1 MNMLDEK
8 ILSELRIRLQSR
20 RRELLDFRSGKAAS
34 WQELSRPEAELEETA
49 AKENLARGIDQLDSR
64 SRAQIDKID
73 AALAKIDEGRYGV
86 CEVCDNPIAVK
97 RLQVVPEARQCIR
110 CAQMREH
117 FDRAGGASPA
127 ALGESALTDAELAKS
142 IQDALQRDGRVAAEE
157 LDIRCEKGTVHLEG
171 LLPSER
177 DREILHEIVE
187 DTLGFHETVDST
199 AVDRQPWERPERS
212 GAPAPGKEARA
223 VQMDGEDEEVDVH
236 TSLETGEPMT
246 PPDRLT
252 PEKK

>member
-117 FDRAGGASPA
+117 FDRDGGASPA
-127 ALGESALTDAELAKS
+127 ALGESALTDAE
-142 IQDALQRDGRVAAEE
+142 
-157 LDIRCEKGTVHLEG
+157 
-171 LLPSER
+171 
-177 DREILHEIVE
+177 
-187 DTLGFHETVDST
+187 
-199 AVDRQPWERPERS
+199 WERLVADLRRTFDAKGKVEVQGRLRSWTNGSLQLHVEPEDSGYTVRMRTTLLMTNHPRS
-212 GAPAPGKEARA
+212 LRWKRFTAIFHCRGTRSVIATA
-223 VQMDGEDEEVDVH
+223 
-236 TSLETGEPMT
+236 
-246 PPDRLT
+246 
-252 PEKK
+252 